1 MRSLLQGQPELEV
14 VGEAVDGMEAVEK
27 AHDLQP
33 DLILLDVAMPKLNG
47 IEAAKRIRE
56 VAPRSAILFLS
67 MQQSADFEEAAMD
80 AGACGYIFKSDVS
93 SKLLPAIRALHLQ
106 K

>member
-1 MRSLLQGQPELEV
+1 MRSLLEERPELEV
-14 VGEAVDGMEAVEK
+14 VGEAVDGVEAVEK

-56 VAPRSAILFLS
+56 IAPRSAILFVS
-67 MQQSADFEEAAMD
+67 IEQSSDFVEAAMS
-80 AGACGYIFKSDVS
+80 AGACGYILKSDVP
-93 SKLLPAIRALHLQ
+93 SKLLPTIRALHL
-106 K
+106 KK